1 MAKNLGH
8 QTKQGLLWLSIY
20 NSVEFIIR
28 FGSQIVLA
36 RILFPEDF
44 GLMGI
49 IMLVTQFARNTASFG
64 FNQALVQLKHI
75 KKEHYNTVFVFNS
88 GLMTV
93 VTAVLFFSATYIA
106 DFFNDHRLAPMIKV
120 ISFDFVLR
128 ALFLTQVSKL
138 NRKMKFRESLFVG
151 TMRSIVNLVSPIIFA
166 VLGYGVWS
174 LVWGYMLG
182 TVALVIGY
190 FYFCPQ
196 FPRLEF
202 HMWALKDIMSFS
214 FWNFINKNVVYLM
227 DNVDRLVIA
236 KWLDVTQ
243 LGYYERAY
251 NLRRIPSRQITR
263 KINTV
268 MFPAYSRMQDNTAQ
282 TVSALRKVIKY
293 VSFLSYPLMVW
304 MFFVSPSFV
313 TVAYGAKWQPLIVPL
328 QIMCISGIII
338 PLSQIFN
345 PVLLAKG
352 WVSQRVVIQTIYL
365 VILVSTIAYSI
376 EWGIIGVAWATTISS
391 ATLLLMTASYVKRRL
406 SVSTME
412 LFSAQ
417 SSPLVYGLVQI
428 TLLIILETV
437 TAPFFTKYSWKMLI
451 LVSVV
456 SFIGYVGAH
465 VVFRFKD
472 IDDIHHEFMEEAK
485 KFVQKLPL
493 INRLG
498 SFTT

>member
-8 QTKQGLLWLSIY
+8 QTKQGLLWLSVF
-20 NSVEFIIR
+20 NSVEFVIR

-44 GLMGI
+44 GLMGVIMI
-49 IMLVTQFARNTASFG
+49 IAQFARNTASFG
-64 FNQALVQLKHI
+64 FNQALVQLKNI
-75 KKEHYNTVFVFNS
+75 KKEHYNTVFVFNA

-93 VTAVLFFSATYIA
+93 VTASLFFSAPYIA
-106 DFFNDHRLAPMIKV
+106 DFFNDQRLTPMIKV

-128 ALFLTQVSKL
+128 SLFLTQVSEL
-138 NRKMKFRESLFVG
+138 NRKMRFKETLFVS
-151 TMRSIVNLVSPIIFA
+151 TMRGIVNVVSPIIFA
-166 VLGYGVWS
+166 LLGYGVWS

-182 TVALVIGY
+182 TVVLVIG
-190 FYFCPQ
+190 FNYFCPRL
-196 FPRLEF
+196 PRLEF

-236 KWLDVTQ
+236 KWLDVAQ
-243 LGYYERAY
+243 LGFYERAY

-263 KINTV
+263 KINSV
-268 MFPAYSRMQDNTAQ
+268 MFPAYSRMQDNKAQ

-313 TVAYGAKWQPLIVPL
+313 TVAYGTKWQPVIVPL

-345 PVLLAKG
+345 PVLLAMG
-352 WVSQRVVIQTIYL
+352 WVSQRVIIQTIYL
-365 VILVSTIAYSI
+365 VILILSI
-376 EWGIIGVAWATTISS
+376 VYCLKWGIIGVAWATTLSS
-391 ATLLLMTASYVKRRL
+391 ATLLVMTSGYIMRRL
-406 SVSTME
+406 SMTAAE
-412 LFSAQ
+412 LFKAQ
-417 SSPLVYGLVQI
+417 KSPLVYGLVQI
-428 TLLIILETV
+428 SLLVVLEII
-437 TAPFFTKYSWKMLI
+437 TAPFFTLYSWQMLI

-456 SFIGYVGAH
+456 SFVGYSGAH
-465 VVFRFKD
+465 FLFRFED
-472 IDDIHHEFMEEAK
+472 IDDIFQEFVKEGK
-485 KFVQKLPL
+485 KFVKKLPVL
-493 INRLG
+493 NRLG
-498 SFTT
+498 VFKT